1 MIQYTVREIKS
12 FNEKCTEKRQFI
24 YENDVTEK
32 SLTYFCPEQILRGA
46 KIRKSFSL
54 DGLSF
59 LFY

>member
-32 SLTYFCPEQILRGA
+32 SLTYFCPEQI
-46 KIRKSFSL
+46 
-54 DGLSF
+54 
-59 LFY
+59 